1 MSRRAPV
8 VGNSES
14 EKSLIERYSMLN
26 KWLINLAISFL
37 VRQLAKFGKSINWQK
52 VKEDLRIRTEA
63 LVPGSWF
70 DDEAVAL
77 VYTVV
82 DAAATV
88 LASVSEIEKVMHLVA
103 QEKWDEAIQTVKEL
117 ILRSWPAKAA
127 NAEVVVACLQE
138 DLASQAA

>member
-1 MSRRAPV
+1 
-8 VGNSES
+8 
-14 EKSLIERYSMLN
+14 MLN

-52 VKEDLRIRTEA
+52 VKEDLKTRTEA

-77 VYTVV
+77 VFTVV

-88 LASVSEIEKVMHLVA
+88 LASVSEIEKVLQLVA
-103 QEKWDEAIQTVKEL
+103 QEKWEEAIQTVKEL